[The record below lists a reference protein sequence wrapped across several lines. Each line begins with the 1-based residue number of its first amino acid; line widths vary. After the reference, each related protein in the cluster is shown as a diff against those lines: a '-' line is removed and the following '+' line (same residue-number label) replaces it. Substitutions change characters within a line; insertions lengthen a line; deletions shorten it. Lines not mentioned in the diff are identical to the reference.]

1 MYLWAISI
9 LIVFATGIF
18 VYLYFCFQMQEINRR
33 SSGRG
38 IKCWSDT
45 DLHSVQYNYL
55 IIITTTTIFIMNSL
69 ESAEIFASRQGNNF
83 MKFLLSA
90 FQEIHNIPAWKIFT
104 FLFLSFSS
112 KIETSGSWC
121 TVVFW
126 CTVSKVNIEVE
137 PPWVTL
143 DDNRN
148 NNTTTH

>member
-55 IIITTTTIFIMNSL
+55 IIITTITIVIIIITTTTIFIMNSL

-90 FQEIHNIPAWKIFT
+90 FQEIHNIPAWEIFT

-121 TVVFW
+121 TVVFLVYS
-126 CTVSKVNIEVE
+126 CILVYCQ
-137 PPWVTL
+137 
-143 DDNRN
+143 
-148 NNTTTH
+148 